1 MTPARVP
8 TGSTGV
14 LTRRSVLAGGA
25 ALFGGAFLATGLSG
39 CAATAGQSGA
49 EQLAFWH
56 LLTGGDGIKMAGLVD
71 EANADN
77 PGFHVTQTVLTWGT
91 PYYTKLAMASAGGR
105 APDVAVMHASRLPGY
120 APGGLLDPWDLDVL
134 AHYGIT
140 EDSFPAPIWEA
151 CFSGGELF
159 SVALDAHP
167 FILMYN
173 TEIAAAAGVLGP
185 DGQLINIDSPEQF
198 VDVARKM
205 QVVTGKHGL
214 SYGYLGDGAQMWRL
228 FYTFY
233 KQQGAD
239 MTLTPGE
246 NVEVDEDA
254 AVTSLEFMQ
263 TLLDDTIATAS
274 GDYATALAEFVNGE
288 SGLFFSGVWELP
300 TMTAANVPMDATP
313 IPTLFGTPA
322 VYADSHT
329 FVLPHQDNPDPAR
342 REEVYLFVSNVL
354 KNSISWAQAGHIP
367 AYLPVVDGP
376 GYAELIPQAHYAMAA
391 ENLNYDPQAWFTG
404 SGSDFQNFFAEN
416 VQSVL
421 LNKTDAR
428 AGFQGFV
435 RRLNVLLSKPN
446 PVR

>member
-1 MTPARVP
+1 MKPARVP
-8 TGSTGV
+8 IGLTGV
-14 LTRRSVLAGGA
+14 LTRRTVLVGGA
-25 ALFGGAFLATGLSG
+25 ALIGGAALAAGFSG
-39 CAATAGQSGA
+39 CAATGGQPGA
-49 EQLAFWH
+49 EQLAYWH

-105 APDVAVMHASRLPGY
+105 GPDVAIMHASRLPGY
-120 APGGLLDPWDLDVL
+120 APGGLLDPWDLDLL
-134 AHYGIT
+134 AYYGIT
-140 EDSFPAPIWEA
+140 EDTFPAPVWEA
-151 CFSGGELF
+151 CFSGGKLY

-173 TEIAAAAGVLGP
+173 TEIAAAAGVLGS
-185 DGQLINIDSPEQF
+185 DGQLIDIDSPEQF
-198 VDVARKM
+198 LDVARKM
-205 QVVTGKHGL
+205 QAVTGKHGL

-233 KQQGAD
+233 KQLGAD

-246 NVEVDEDA
+246 AAVVDEDA
-254 AVTSLEFMQ
+254 AVTSLEFIQ

-300 TMTAANVPMDATP
+300 TMTAANVPMDAKP

-329 FVLPHQDNPDPAR
+329 FVLPHQDDPDPAKL
-342 REEVYLFVSNVL
+342 EEVYLFVSNVL

-367 AYLPVVDGP
+367 AYLPIVDSP
-376 GYAELIPQAHYAMAA
+376 AYAELIPQAHYATAA

-416 VQSVL
+416 VQTVL

-428 AGFQGFV
+428 AGFRSFV
-435 RRLNVLLSKPN
+435 QRVNVLLSKPS
-446 PVR
+446 PV